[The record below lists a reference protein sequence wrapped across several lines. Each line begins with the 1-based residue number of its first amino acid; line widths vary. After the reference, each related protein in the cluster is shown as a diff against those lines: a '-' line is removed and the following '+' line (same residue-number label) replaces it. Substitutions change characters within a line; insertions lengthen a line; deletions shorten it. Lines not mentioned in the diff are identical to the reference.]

1 MTWLCP
7 TDSQPTGARQPNQN
21 WDTMIHTSGLL
32 CFLVIRSH
40 REESTMHEKPGGGF
54 KYVQFWLIFSKWIEN
69 TKETRLLLGRV
80 CMSFSSC
87 KFIGL
92 KHLESERP
100 ERRVAAIP
108 RLPSCTKTDMSFTL
122 SNCRIR
128 VSSQWFQDIFPAPFS
143 SIDFISECKKN
154 HNFPLHF
161 FALSHGGWIS
171 GGVSLWDVVGKTLWK
186 VNQKYLLG
194 WQCMKTVK
202 QTCANEMGFESI
214 WNTDSLT
221 PRSFLYLIG
230 KGRCTS
236 IIQRILEISLIFQ
249 KQSHSDI
256 SLVGIGKLE
265 QLVSTIRATC
275 ITCTSRLAMRKLP
288 LGAFI
293 ASLYVGKCHWL
304 IDQHFW
310 FVSGWEARG
319 GMLGGEVVNF
329 WWNGFGMGPRS

>member
-1 MTWLCP
+1 
-7 TDSQPTGARQPNQN
+7 
-21 WDTMIHTSGLL
+21 
-32 CFLVIRSH
+32 
-40 REESTMHEKPGGGF
+40 MHEKPGGGF

-143 SIDFISECKKN
+143 SIDFISLFLDPKKN
-154 HNFPLHF
+154 NFPLHF

-256 SLVGIGKLE
+256 SLVRIGKLE

-293 ASLYVGKCHWL
+293 ASLYVGKCHRL
-304 IDQHFW
+304 IDQHVW

>member
-1 MTWLCP
+1 MDWKHQGDKVTF
-7 TDSQPTGARQPNQN
+7 GAGV
-21 WDTMIHTSGLL
+21 HVG
-32 CFLVIRSH
+32 
-40 REESTMHEKPGGGF
+40 
-54 KYVQFWLIFSKWIEN
+54 
-69 TKETRLLLGRV
+69 
-80 CMSFSSC
+80 MSFSSC

-108 RLPSCTKTDMSFTL
+108 RLPSCKTDMSFTSFTL
-122 SNCRIR
+122 SNCRR

-143 SIDFISECKKN
+143 SIDFISGCKKK

-161 FALSHGGWIS
+161 FALNHGGWIS

-194 WQCMKTVK
+194 WQCMKTMK

-304 IDQHFW
+304 IDSWTCIFDLSQVEKPEVGCLGEKWWISDGMVLEWVLGPSIHKKAQEAC
-310 FVSGWEARG
+310 FVY
-319 GMLGGEVVNF
+319 L
-329 WWNGFGMGPRS
+329 